1 MPCLSLSTL
10 VVGHQASSNHIT
22 ISRARGRP
30 FSGANKVRRWTTQYY
45 LVGGCTRTV
54 AAIVSF
60 HGNPILLDFFVN
72 GASILRCSCSAAVAN
87 VSVQSDH
94 VYNTASVTTLPVYLL
109 YPMRRQAAID
119 SLGQPSGLPKIRL
132 LAYLW
137 TSGFPHRINRQ
148 RFYTCKF
155 CHRWSLI

>member
-1 MPCLSLSTL
+1 MPVFEHACGWSSSFLEPYYHKPGTRQALLWSQQSAAVDNAVLSCRRMYAHCCSHSLFSRE
-10 VVGHQASSNHIT
+10 SNFT
-22 ISRARGRP
+22 G
-30 FSGANKVRRWTTQYY
+30 
-45 LVGGCTRTV
+45 
-54 AAIVSF
+54 
-60 HGNPILLDFFVN
+60 FFVN

-137 TSGFPHRINRQ
+137 TSGFPHRISRQ

-155 CHRWSLI
+155 CHRWSLF